1 MIVKT
6 GLLISVKCYLLNFK
20 PSHVYLLPG
29 LLFVSLF
36 KPYCNKNKII
46 VGAWHC
52 SGNQASHCNV
62 LFDCSQQ
69 GPELKLL
76 PTSASFTWSITLLMT
91 QFLPRL
97 CYICYSKRPD
107 SLPPQPARILPW
119 GDEWNS
125 HTPWCWPAMSWRC
138 GGNVPKFLNVFI
150 SLEHY
155 LLRVQQ
161 PVGVRPCRPCI
172 IHVCIVTTCR
182 GTQHCTSFLLFNFE
196 FLMLVW
202 AQVFYR
208 ILWMYVNIQA
218 RTSLHPGN
226 TQRLFWWFIVFNPKC
241 VHNISVHI
249 DILYIFPLFY
259 PRCIY
264 K

>member
-6 GLLISVKCYLLNFK
+6 GPLISVKCYLLNFK

-76 PTSASFTWSITLLMT
+76 PISASFTWSITLLMT

-107 SLPPQPARILPW
+107 GLPPQPARILPW
-119 GDEWNS
+119 GDKWNS
-125 HTPWCWPAMSWRC
+125 HTPWCWPAMSWRMWW
-138 GGNVPKFLNVFI
+138 
-150 SLEHY
+150 
-155 LLRVQQ
+155 Q
-161 PVGVRPCRPCI
+161 RPQIFECFYFSRTLFAAC
-172 IHVCIVTTCR
+172 TTARR
-182 GTQHCTSFLLFNFE
+182 GATMPS
-196 FLMLVW
+196 
-202 AQVFYR
+202 
-208 ILWMYVNIQA
+208 MYNSCLYSDNMQGY
-218 RTSLHPGN
+218 T
-226 TQRLFWWFIVFNPKC
+226 T
-241 VHNISVHI
+241 
-249 DILYIFPLFY
+249 LYIIPFIQFWILNACVSTGVLSHPMNVCKYTGAYAASRKHTETILM
-259 PRCIY
+259 IY
-264 K
+264 SVQP

>member
-1 MIVKT
+1 M
-6 GLLISVKCYLLNFK
+6 
-20 PSHVYLLPG
+20 
-29 LLFVSLF
+29 
-36 KPYCNKNKII
+36 
-46 VGAWHC
+46 
-52 SGNQASHCNV
+52 

-97 CYICYSKRPD
+97 CFICYSKRPD
-107 SLPPQPARILPW
+107 GLPPQPASILPW
-119 GDEWNS
+119 GDEWIPT
-125 HTPWCWPAMSWRC
+125 HHGADLPWAGEC

-155 LLRVQQ
+155 LLCVQQ
-161 PVGVRPCRPCI
+161 PVGVRLCRPCI

-196 FLMLVW
+196 FLMLVS
-202 AQVFYR
+202 AQAFYR

-218 RTSLHPGN
+218 ASRKHTE
-226 TQRLFWWFIVFNPKC
+226 T
-241 VHNISVHI
+241 
-249 DILYIFPLFY
+249 ILM
-259 PRCIY
+259 IY
-264 K
+264 SFQP

>member
-1 MIVKT
+1 
-6 GLLISVKCYLLNFK
+6 
-20 PSHVYLLPG
+20 
-29 LLFVSLF
+29 
-36 KPYCNKNKII
+36 
-46 VGAWHC
+46 
-52 SGNQASHCNV
+52 
-62 LFDCSQQ
+62 
-69 GPELKLL
+69 
-76 PTSASFTWSITLLMT
+76 MT

-97 CYICYSKRPD
+97 CFICYSKRPD
-107 SLPPQPARILPW
+107 GLPPQPASILPW
-119 GDEWNS
+119 GDEWIPT
-125 HTPWCWPAMSWRC
+125 HHGADLPWAGEC

-155 LLRVQQ
+155 LLCVQQ
-161 PVGVRPCRPCI
+161 PIGVRLCRPCI

-196 FLMLVW
+196 FLMLVS
-202 AQVFYR
+202 AQAFYR

-241 VHNISVHI
+241 VHNISVHM

>member
-1 MIVKT
+1 MTLFWKSSFSLRCAVWLFTTGPWTKIVAYI
-6 GLLISVKCYLLNFK
+6 GYFYLIYYFADDTISALSVTRNAPTAFHLSQHISYLEGMNEF
-20 PSHVYLLPG
+20 PHH
-29 LLFVSLF
+29 
-36 KPYCNKNKII
+36 
-46 VGAWHC
+46 GA
-52 SGNQASHCNV
+52 
-62 LFDCSQQ
+62 
-69 GPELKLL
+69 E
-76 PTSASFTWSITLLMT
+76 
-91 QFLPRL
+91 
-97 CYICYSKRPD
+97 
-107 SLPPQPARILPW
+107 LPW
-119 GDEWNS
+119 AGE
-125 HTPWCWPAMSWRC
+125 C

-155 LLRVQQ
+155 LLCVQQ
-161 PVGVRPCRPCI
+161 RLCRPCI

-196 FLMLVW
+196 FLMLVS
-202 AQVFYR
+202 AQAFYR

-241 VHNISVHI
+241 VHNISVHM

>member
-1 MIVKT
+1 M
-6 GLLISVKCYLLNFK
+6 
-20 PSHVYLLPG
+20 
-29 LLFVSLF
+29 
-36 KPYCNKNKII
+36 
-46 VGAWHC
+46 WHC

-69 GPELKLL
+69 GPELNLL
-76 PTSASFTWSITLLMT
+76 PTSATFTWSITLLMT
-91 QFLPRL
+91 QFLLYLLLETPW
-97 CYICYSKRPD
+97 RP
-107 SLPPQPARILPW
+107 STSASTYLTLRGW
-119 GDEWNS
+119 MNS
-125 HTPWCWPAMSWRC
+125 HTRGAELPWAGEC

-155 LLRVQQ
+155 LLCVQQ
-161 PVGVRPCRPCI
+161 RLCRPCI

-196 FLMLVW
+196 FLMLVA
-202 AQVFYR
+202 AQAFYR

-226 TQRLFWWFIVFNPKC
+226 TQRLFWWFIVFNPKR
-241 VHNISVHI
+241 VHNISVHM